1 MINRRALTT
10 ATLIGT
16 VLQVGMV
23 VSGHTNP
30 AMKNLFAVG
39 GMTISLV
46 AGVAYVLL
54 APRTD
59 DRSSLSL
66 GGTIAGALCA
76 LIGIAVSYVLGDVPA
91 SLLALGTLSS
101 AVTGA
106 IGGWVTGKLARG
118 RVAGSPTTP

>member
-106 IGGWVTGKLARG
+106 IGGGLAALARG
-118 RVAGSPTTP
+118 RNAASATTP

>member
-1 MINRRALTT
+1 MLNRRALTT

-30 AMKNLFAVG
+30 AVKNLFAVG

-66 GGTIAGALCA
+66 GGTVAGALCA
-76 LIGIAVSYVLGDVPA
+76 LIGIGVSWWLGDVPA
-91 SLLALGTLSS
+91 SLLALGTVSS

-106 IGGWVTGKLARG
+106 IGGGLAALARG
-118 RVAGSPTTP
+118 RGAASPTTP